1 MVELLNNL
9 ALRYNTH
16 PIIVLP
22 LVLFSYKR
30 GAFSNTGLVENLA

>member
-9 ALRYNTH
+9 ALRYNAPT

-22 LVLFSYKR
+22 LVLFSYK
-30 GAFSNTGLVENLA
+30 GCF